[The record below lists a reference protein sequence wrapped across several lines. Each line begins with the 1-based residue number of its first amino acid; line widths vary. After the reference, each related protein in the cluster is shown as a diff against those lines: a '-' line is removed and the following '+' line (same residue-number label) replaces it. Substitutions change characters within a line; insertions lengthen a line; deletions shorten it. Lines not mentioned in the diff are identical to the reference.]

1 MADEYVYMEKAT
13 WTGICDN
20 IRTKAGTTST
30 MTASEAET
38 AISGIST
45 GSAEDRLNGRLDGS
59 AEGWVTTSAME
70 IVPYA
75 MYKCAGITGVTAGN
89 ATTIGLGAF
98 YGCDALTTAIIPS
111 AKTLDGYTFTGTKLA
126 SISLPACTTINV
138 RDFYNCTSLTSV
150 SAPVFEN
157 NSTSSKPQPES
168 STTDIGSQFEY
179 CTALTDISMDALKY
193 GSSHMF
199 RNCTALKSVSFPA
212 LLSPGD
218 SMFDGC
224 TALTSVNLPKMA
236 SGAWALFSGCSSLET
251 IELPALDDTTY
262 GYDFMAKCK
271 NLAKVLLP
279 VCTTI
284 RGSYLF
290 AACANLAAVCI
301 GTNLAT
307 VCSLSV
313 PDAFKKS
320 SIEGSK
326 GDSFSYGPVSG
337 NFAVD
342 GYIYV
347 PDALVDAYKTA
358 TNWSVYADRIKGIS
372 TLTS

>member
-20 IRTKAGTTST
+20 IRTKAGTTAT

-59 AEGWVTTSAME
+59 AEGQVTTNATE

-98 YGCDALTTAIIPS
+98 YGCDALTTAIIPE
-111 AKTLDGYTFTGTKLA
+111 AETLDGYTFTGTKLA
-126 SISLPACTTINV
+126 SISLPACTTINA
-138 RDFYNCTSLTSV
+138 RDFSNCTSLTSV

-157 NSTSSKPQPES
+157 NSTSSRPHPES
-168 STTDIGSQFEY
+168 GTTDIGSQFEG
-179 CTALTDISMDALKY
+179 CTALTDISMDALKH
-193 GSSHMF
+193 GSTCMF

-212 LLSPGD
+212 LLFPGD
-218 SMFDGC
+218 SMFQGC
-224 TALTSVNLPKMA
+224 TALTSVNLPEMTNTDWSFLSK
-236 SGAWALFSGCSSLET
+236 CS
-251 IELPALDDTTY
+251 
-262 GYDFMAKCK
+262 
-271 NLAKVLLP
+271 NLTKVSLP
-279 VCTTI
+279 VCATI
-284 RGSYLF
+284 SGYYLF

-301 GTNLAT
+301 GTSLTT
-307 VCSLSV
+307 VCSLSS
-313 PDAFKKS
+313 PDAFEYS
-320 SIEGSK
+320 PIAGSK
-326 GDSFSYGPVSG
+326 GDSFSYAGASG

-347 PDALVDAYKTA
+347 PDNLVDAYKTA